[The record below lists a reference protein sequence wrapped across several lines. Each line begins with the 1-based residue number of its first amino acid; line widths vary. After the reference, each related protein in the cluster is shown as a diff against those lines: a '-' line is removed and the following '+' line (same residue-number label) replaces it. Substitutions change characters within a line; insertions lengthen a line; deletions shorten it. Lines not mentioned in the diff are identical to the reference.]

1 MKGTQFHCV
10 KFRLGSAGEPTICSH
25 CYSVPYMKIPANN
38 QVIFVPNWPEM
49 CRRIESP
56 SIIAHLVNFDIQREG
71 WRKYDAKI
79 SIYSYICILIL
90 SMIDIFSLSIDN
102 TKNHVATL
110 TCLEW
115 HTVKICWHFQYRLID
130 NVCDYL
136 YLKESE
142 KENFK
147 FEVDPHQFDLRL
159 HHFSQFPFN
168 VKKKKSWQVG
178 DWLAKWLISCTWVK
192 PNPRWYEYI
201 SCK

>member
-1 MKGTQFHCV
+1 MQTH
-10 KFRLGSAGEPTICSH
+10 
-25 CYSVPYMKIPANN
+25 
-38 QVIFVPNWPEM
+38 W
-49 CRRIESP
+49 RIESP

-115 HTVKICWHFQYRLID
+115 HTVKICWHFQYRLRD
-130 NVCDYL
+130 NVGDYL

-168 VKKKKSWQVG
+168 VKKKKKVG
-178 DWLAKWLISCTWVK
+178 RSVIGWRSGWFHVLESSQIQDDMNISLANNLGCFRELRV
-192 PNPRWYEYI
+192 
-201 SCK
+201 